1 MAYFMYHRPMTAL
14 APAPA
19 LPSGIRLVFWRPRWR
34 QPLHPGL
41 AGLPFLAWS
50 LLHFLG
56 LFRNRDYA
64 LVLLFR
70 EGRLVHRTCLLP
82 PFFRFPFLPAGDLQ
96 AAGLWTDPAER
107 GRGLALAALGEVLRR
122 LEDPGRTLWYLTRVD
137 NPASIR
143 VAEKARFTRFGRVER
158 VNGLGLRVLG
168 RFRLEERYPL
178 PLRRVEGREGL
189 ER

>member
-1 MAYFMYHRPMTAL
+1 MAYFMYQRPLTAL
-14 APAPA
+14 EPAPA
-19 LPSGIRLVFWRPRWR
+19 LPSGVRLVFWRPRWR

-64 LVLLFR
+64 MVLLFR

-82 PFFRFPFLPAGDLQ
+82 PLFRFPFLPPGDLQ

-107 GRGLALAALGEVLRR
+107 GRGLALVALGEALRR

-137 NPASIR
+137 NRASIHL
-143 VAEKARFTRFGRVER
+143 AEKARFTRFGRVER
-158 VNGLGLRVLG
+158 VNRLGLRVLG
-168 RFRLEERYPL
+168 RFLLEERFP
-178 PLRRVEGREGL
+178 PSLRRAERPEG
-189 ER
+189 